1 MEKIRILRGEKKG
14 EKGAFLGN
22 VQNSALLFLKHKEVS
37 SGKKRKKK
45 GTWM

>member
-1 MEKIRILRGEKKG
+1 MEKIRILRGGKKG